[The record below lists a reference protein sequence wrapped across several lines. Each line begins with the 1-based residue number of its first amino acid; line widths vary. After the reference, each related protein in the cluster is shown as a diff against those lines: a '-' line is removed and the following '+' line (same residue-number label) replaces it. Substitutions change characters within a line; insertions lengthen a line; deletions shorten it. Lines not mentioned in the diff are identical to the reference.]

1 MVEGL
6 KGMSGFNLN
15 VGEYIGGFQTDLR
28 SLKDHVGSSVIADLG
43 RFCAVSTSTS
53 VGPAFL
59 LPVPSVRRL
68 PIANCGWSSRSYL
81 GSPAFCS
88 SSSLCSV
95 ERRDEAI
102 NAIEDLD
109 GVVIRNFPIVVQFAK
124 YTKDNP
130 FTSQKHF
137 DGVKKFIRPLLFIV
151 GNLNPL
157 SSRAIKELLIVL
169 PMQTFI
175 KGALVVLSK
184 WFSSVQAWDNQKIP
198 PSRCVWISCYG
209 VPLNAWCSPTFIEIG
224 KLWGD
229 VIKLDELTEK
239 SIAFDKGRMFII
251 TDYLDCI
258 NEVVHIKINGVIFPV
273 KVIEDPM
280 AKTSWE
286 KRVFTSIKIKKGNDK
301 EEKEA
306 LVEVDPEDDES
317 LDFDVDKAELGN
329 EMDIVEEV
337 AETNVE
343 AEKAIGTEERA
354 LQLINV
360 NTQGCHDKAAHS
372 SSAWGSGKVMD
383 SMREMTVNNTTLNT
397 NLDPLSFVRLNTCI
411 QIPRASLSNLV
422 DNQDSWMGDSV
433 KENTV
438 IAENLRG
445 ENNEDD
451 IIPGHHIEAYRTENE
466 PLSAPIKAAINGVK
480 GKKKRKTIDDILG
493 FTRVS
498 SFNNKSRNNK
508 PKCAVYRSAVAALAL
523 SASLSSDRVINRNRI
538 ILDKAQAIW
547 TYNKIIGLGN
557 DGEEDEVISK
567 LADMV
572 AEDLVRADKVTG
584 QA

>member
-1 MVEGL
+1 MDVGWLLQLFTPFGRVEDVY
-6 KGMSGFNLN
+6 M
-15 VGEYIGGFQTDLR
+15 
-28 SLKDHVGSSVIADLG
+28 
-43 RFCAVSTSTS
+43 
-53 VGPAFL
+53 
-59 LPVPSVRRL
+59 PSKR
-68 PIANCGWSSRSYL
+68 
-81 GSPAFCS
+81 S
-88 SSSLCSV
+88 SSFNTKFV
-95 ERRDEAI
+95 FVRFKRREEAI

-137 DGVKKFIRPLLFIV
+137 DGVKQFNSAPSIHSWQPQPIELQSNQRASYSSSYADILKGGSSGRLKLVEAKEVELGWLQKSAVDKLINFFHVNTLQDLFITN
-151 GNLNPL
+151 GIWDAQIRHMGGLNV
-157 SSRAIKELLIVL
+157 LISFDSL
-169 PMQTFI
+169 ESLNNFLNDEM
-175 KGALVVLSK
+175 KVLSK
-184 WFSSVQAWDNQKIP
+184 RFSSVQAWDNQTIP

-224 KLWGD
+224 ELWGD

-239 SIAFDKGRMFII
+239 FIAFDKGRMFII

-258 NEVVHIKINGVIFPV
+258 NEVVHIKINDVIFPV

-280 AKTSWE
+280 AETSWE

-301 EEKEA
+301 EEKET
-306 LVEVDPEDDES
+306 LVEVDPGDDES

-343 AEKAIGTEERA
+343 AEKAIGTEDRA

-360 NTQGCHDKAAHS
+360 NTQGCYDKAAHS

-383 SMREMTVNNTTLNT
+383 SMREMAVNNTTLNT

-422 DNQDSWMGDSV
+422 DNQDSWVEDSA

-451 IIPGHHIEAYRTENE
+451 IIPGHHIEA
-466 PLSAPIKAAINGVK
+466 
-480 GKKKRKTIDDILG
+480 
-493 FTRVS
+493 
-498 SFNNKSRNNK
+498 
-508 PKCAVYRSAVAALAL
+508 
-523 SASLSSDRVINRNRI
+523 
-538 ILDKAQAIW
+538 
-547 TYNKIIGLGN
+547 
-557 DGEEDEVISK
+557 
-567 LADMV
+567 
-572 AEDLVRADKVTG
+572 
-584 QA
+584 